1 MTDSS
6 RPVYVVTG
14 GSSGIGAA
22 TVARLAPQ
30 GTVIVI
36 DVQKPLYATPQVEHL
51 ALDVSDAGAVQAAI
65 DGILARHGRIDGL
78 VTCAGIG
85 SGAKR
90 FPEYSLDEWRRV
102 LDVNLM
108 GTMYVVRAVVPSMQA
123 RGGGAIVTIGSSFGV
138 MGRDTQA
145 PYATSKA
152 AVIHLTRC
160 LAIDLGSSGVRA
172 NCVCP
177 GLTATPLVSFLQD
190 PANAA
195 LAAQHHA
202 AHAFNRAGKPEELAD
217 VIAFLLS
224 DQARLVTGQAISV
237 DGGYSA
243 GKWLGTPPGSGRA

>member
-1 MTDSS
+1 
-6 RPVYVVTG
+6 VFVVTG

-22 TVARLAPQ
+22 TVARLAGT
-30 GTVIVI
+30 GTVVVI
-36 DVQKPLYATPQVEHL
+36 DIQPPRYAAPQVEHL
-51 ALDVSDAGAVQAAI
+51 ALDVSDAAAVQSAI
-65 DGILARHGRIDGL
+65 AGILGRHGRIDGL

-90 FPEYSLDEWRRV
+90 FGEYAIDEWQRV

-108 GTMYVVRAVVPSMQA
+108 GTMYTVRAALPSMLA
-123 RGGGAIVTIGSSFGV
+123 RGRGAIVTIGSSFGV

-177 GLTATPLVSFLQD
+177 GLTDTPLTGFLQD
-190 PANAA
+190 PALKD
-195 LAAQHHA
+195 LAAAHHA
-202 AHAFNRAGKPEELAD
+202 LHAFDRAGKPDEIAD
-217 VIAFLLS
+217 VIVFLLS
-224 DQARLVTGQAISV
+224 DQARLVHGQAISV

-243 GKWLGTPPGSGRA
+243 GKWLGRPPGRP

>member
-1 MTDSS
+1 MSATS
-6 RPVYVVTG
+6 RPVHVVTG

-22 TVARLAPQ
+22 TVARLADT

-36 DVQKPLYATPQVEHL
+36 DLQPPLYEQPRVEHL
-51 ALDVSDAGAVQAAI
+51 ALDVSDASAVQDAI

-90 FPEYSLDEWRRV
+90 FTEYGIDEWRRV
-102 LDVNLM
+102 LDVNLL
-108 GTMYVVRAVVPSMQA
+108 GTMHAVRAVVPSMQS
-123 RGGGAIVTIGSSFGV
+123 RGSGAIVTIGSSFGV
-138 MGRDTQA
+138 MGRDNQA

-152 AVIHLTRC
+152 AVMHLTRC
-160 LAIDLGSSGVRA
+160 LAIDLGSCGVRA

-177 GLTATPLVSFLQD
+177 GLVATPLTSFLQD
-190 PANAA
+190 PAVKD
-195 LAAQHHA
+195 LAAAHFA
-202 AHAFNRAGKPEELAD
+202 AHAFNRAGRPQEIAD
-217 VIAFLLS
+217 VIVFLLS

-243 GKWLGTPPGSGRA
+243 GKWLGTPPGDGRA